1 MGLFTTY
8 KGLENEQN
16 VKYKNIPFNE
26 DNSFNSQPFIQT
38 APPGDGGGFKVASNV
53 KGFIPKLTS
62 GLTAGALNLTD
73 GLSKTVPSLGAIAR
87 GAYRSATDVVRLTKF
102 MTTPSG
108 IEFILKQE
116 LLSRMAVQTEISG
129 VSNGGLYNPL
139 ATLAQAGVSFAGLH
153 LPTLTN
159 INGEK
164 LYDPSLGYG
173 PVAYAFSKA
182 NPDKF
187 SDNRLVSIYK
197 KNITSETKNPNTLL
211 SYSGGP
217 GSVFGIGSTTI
228 KFATQPD
235 GVTPVRTMGANFIY
249 PQDEF
254 NTPATYMA
262 MYEQDSKTIYEQEN
276 IKIESIETR
285 YGLGNPGRKE
295 YDSSIG
301 KYIQRSSITNLDTVN
316 GQVIYSST
324 VTGNV
329 KEKIDVATNDLVTFK
344 IGILDVGGIKTNY
357 MHFRSFIDSFSD
369 SYNSDWSS
377 QTYMGRGEKLYKYN
391 SFDRSINI
399 SFTVA
404 AQSRGEMAGMYQK
417 LNYLASTVT
426 PQYTDNGYM
435 TGNIAKLTV
444 GNYVKDQHGKI
455 DSLSFEIPEESPW
468 LVSTIQYQKQQAHD
482 LRTVINE
489 LPFIIKVQMR
499 FTPIHDFRPEL
510 ATNALN
516 GKFGDQRYITQVHEP
531 KDTDTVDTN
540 VSTKFGGDQPE
551 VSVIGKIKPNTP
563 PPQGKLRPLFTTLE
577 TPEAPP
583 SLYPRRIKP
592 FDTIPPTDGPMRPY
606 IPRDTNG
613 DVLFF
618 TPNQSIPTKY
628 SSTPSSAVPLD
639 SQGNVFFNPSQA
651 ISNKY
656 QSDSTPPTSKTS
668 TKTPPDPNKK
678 SPKHQNILRRLFKPT
693 KTSGAYSG

>member
-26 DNSFNSQPFIQT
+26 DSSFNSQPFIQT

-87 GAYRSATDVVRLTKF
+87 GAYRSAADVVRLTKF

-139 ATLAQAGVSFAGLH
+139 ATLAQAGVSFSGIH
-153 LPTLTN
+153 LSTLTN

-164 LYDPSLGYG
+164 LFDPSLGYG

-211 SYSGGP
+211 SYPGGP

-235 GVTPVRTMGANFIY
+235 GVTPVRTMGLNF
-249 PQDEF
+249 EF
-254 NTPATYMA
+254 PEGTKKNTLLYQAQYDSSLIPA
-262 MYEQDSKTIYEQEN
+262 YEEGQNTLADYYKM
-276 IKIESIETR
+276 
-285 YGLGNPGRKE
+285 GNPGRAVYSANGVRQKK
-295 YDSSIG
+295 SL
-301 KYIQRSSITNLDTVN
+301 YIPLDFVN
-316 GQVIYSST
+316 ARFIYSSNSEPQ
-324 VTGNV
+324 VE
-329 KEKIDVATNDLVTFK
+329 KENYNDLIRFK
-344 IGILDVGGIKTNY
+344 IGVLDVGTQKTNY
-357 MHFRSFIDSFSD
+357 THFRAVIDSFSD
-369 SYNSDWSS
+369 SYSSDWSS

-391 SFDRSINI
+391 SFDRSINM

-404 AQSRGEMAGMYQK
+404 AQSQAEMAGMYQK

-426 PQYTDNGYM
+426 PQYTDRGYM
-435 TGNIAKLTV
+435 TGNITKLTV

-455 DSLSFEIPEESPW
+455 DSISFEIPEESPW
-468 LVSTIQYQKQQAHD
+468 LISNPENAFN
-482 LRTVINE
+482 TVINE

-499 FTPIHDFRPEL
+499 YTVIHDFRPEL
-510 ATNALN
+510 VTDIYRNIN
-516 GKFGDQRYITQVHEP
+516 GENSPNFGSQRYITEKTYKP
-531 KDTDTVDTN
+531 T
-540 VSTKFGGDQPE
+540 GGNESIQFIDDLPE
-551 VSVIGKIKPNTP
+551 VSVNEKYTQGNVVPSLYYSRPKETP
-563 PPQGKLRPLFTTLE
+563 PP
-577 TPEAPP
+577 ASP
-583 SLYPRRIKP
+583 S
-592 FDTIPPTDGPMRPY
+592 
-606 IPRDTNG
+606 IPRDTQGN
-613 DVLFF
+613 VLFF
-618 TPNQSIPTKY
+618 NPNQTV
-628 SSTPSSAVPLD
+628 TT
-639 SQGNVFFNPSQA
+639 
-651 ISNKY
+651 NKY
-656 QSDSTPPTSKTS
+656 QPTSTTIPQRYNGNPDFITDDLYKYKPTTPSPVIDQSMMSINNSTPPPTSKTS

-678 SPKHQNILRRLFKPT
+678 SPKHQNILRRLFKPSPT
-693 KTSGAYSG
+693 TSAYSG

>member
-53 KGFIPKLTS
+53 KGFIPKITS

-102 MTTPSG
+102 MTTPIG
-108 IEFILKQE
+108 LEFIAKQE

-139 ATLAQAGVSFAGLH
+139 STLAQAGVSFAGIH

-159 INGEK
+159 INGGK
-164 LYDPSLGYG
+164 LFDPSLGYG
-173 PVAYAFSKA
+173 PVAYNLNKA
-182 NPDKF
+182 NPDIYI
-187 SDNRLVSIYK
+187 DNRLVALHFDAIE
-197 KNITSETKNPNTLL
+197 NDFTPNPNTLL
-211 SYSGGP
+211 RYDGGP
-217 GSVFGIGSTTI
+217 GSIFGIGSTDI

-235 GVTPVRTMGANFIY
+235 GVTPVRTMGFNFIY
-249 PQDEF
+249 PEGEF
-254 NTPATYMA
+254 NTPATYQA
-262 MYEQDSKTIYEQEN
+262 MYLHDPKTRYEQEN

-295 YDSSIG
+295 YDPNIG
-301 KYIQRSSITNLDTVN
+301 RYVQRSSITNLDTVN
-316 GQVIYSST
+316 GQVIYSSNIS
-324 VTGNV
+324 GNAR
-329 KEKIDVATNDLVTFK
+329 EKIITATNDLVTFK

-391 SFDRSINI
+391 SFDRSINV

-426 PQYTDNGYM
+426 PQYTDKGYM
-435 TGNIAKLTV
+435 TGNIAKLTI
-444 GNYVKDQHGKI
+444 GNYINNQHGKI
-455 DSLSFEIPEESPW
+455 DSISYEIPEESPW
-468 LVSTIQYQKQQAHD
+468 LVSTVQYQKQQAHD

-489 LPFIIKVQMR
+489 LPFIIKVQMK

-510 ATNALN
+510 ATNVLN
-516 GKFGDQRYITQVHEP
+516 GRFGDQRYITQAYEP
-531 KDTDTVDTN
+531 EDNTKVDTS

-551 VSVIGKIKPNTP
+551 VSVIGKITPNTP
-563 PPQGKLRPLFTTLE
+563 PPQGKLRPLFT
-577 TPEAPP
+577 
-583 SLYPRRIKP
+583 SLKSEIKP
-592 FDTIPPTDGPMRPY
+592 DPIM
-606 IPRDTNG
+606 N
-613 DVLFF
+613 
-618 TPNQSIPTKY
+618 PNIVGVY
-628 SSTPSSAVPLD
+628 
-639 SQGNVFFNPSQA
+639 
-651 ISNKY
+651 
-656 QSDSTPPTSKTS
+656 
-668 TKTPPDPNKK
+668 KTPPPIPPPGIGTYTPPKVTGKTVAEDLLRIPSPSNGTSPTSTTKSVSPKNKDRFKRLKGIFKK
-678 SPKHQNILRRLFKPT
+678 SKNVPVR
-693 KTSGAYSG
+693 